1 MPDVLTNVSATCATR
16 NDVSRQQPQVQ
27 YAQDLAANVPPAS
40 LAAIKWQVSKH
51 AATTNEEAMRDSMKL
66 MYASLTTDEF
76 KEGVD
81 SFVEKRDPSW
91 PELSPQNAIKKALA
105 KL

>member
-1 MPDVLTNVSATCATR
+1 MGLVNRVFQKEDVLEETMK
-16 NDVSRQQPQVQ
+16 

-51 AATTNEEAMRDSMKL
+51 AAATNEEAMRDSMKL